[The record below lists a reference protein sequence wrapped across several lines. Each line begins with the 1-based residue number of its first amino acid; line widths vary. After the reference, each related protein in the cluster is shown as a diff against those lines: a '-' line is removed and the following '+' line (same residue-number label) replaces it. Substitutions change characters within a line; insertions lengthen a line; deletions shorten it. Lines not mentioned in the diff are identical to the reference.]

1 MKQALSM
8 VIASLLF
15 AIVISCDSENSNA
28 RLEVYL
34 TDAPGDY
41 EKVFVDIRSVA
52 VHGSEEDGGSGW
64 KELTVEPGQYD
75 LLELTNGLDTLLGSI
90 ELPPG
95 KISQIRLKLGS
106 ENTLVVGG
114 KTHELKTP
122 GGMQSG
128 IKVLVNTVLT
138 EGITY
143 KIILDFD
150 VARSVVEKGNGTYA
164 LKPVIRAIT
173 NPMDGAIAGTIYP
186 PSATPAVYA
195 IAGIDTVGSVYTDDA
210 GRFLI
215 RGLAAGTY
223 TVAASPNE
231 QFDSKIFDDVNVSV
245 GLITDLGTISL
256 SE

>member
-15 AIVISCDSENSNA
+15 AIVISCDSENLNA

-106 ENTLVVGG
+106 ENSLVVGG

-122 GGMQSG
+122 GGM
-128 IKVLVNTVLT
+128 
-138 EGITY
+138 
-143 KIILDFD
+143 
-150 VARSVVEKGNGTYA
+150 
-164 LKPVIRAIT
+164 
-173 NPMDGAIAGTIYP
+173 
-186 PSATPAVYA
+186 
-195 IAGIDTVGSVYTDDA
+195 
-210 GRFLI
+210 
-215 RGLAAGTY
+215 
-223 TVAASPNE
+223 
-231 QFDSKIFDDVNVSV
+231 
-245 GLITDLGTISL
+245 
-256 SE
+256 